1 MAQNRV
7 DGSSQVIDVSACYY
21 IARSEIAA
29 TIVVDA
35 YVEVIRSHSSHI
47 DKYANDNNHRH
58 HKSFGAKKL
67 L

>member
-7 DGSSQVIDVSACYY
+7 DGCSQVINVSACYY
-21 IARSEIAA
+21 IARSKIAA
-29 TIVVDA
+29 AIVVNA
-35 YVEVIRSHSSHI
+35 YVEVVRSHTSHI
-47 DKYANDNNHRH
+47 DKYADDYNHRH